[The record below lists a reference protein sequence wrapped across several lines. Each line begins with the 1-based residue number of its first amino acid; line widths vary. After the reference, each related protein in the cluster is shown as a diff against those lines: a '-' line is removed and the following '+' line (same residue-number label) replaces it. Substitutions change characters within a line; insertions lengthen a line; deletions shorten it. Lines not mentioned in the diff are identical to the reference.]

1 MFKKCAKRFTR
12 EEAAMLDYF
21 LAMDAENFAGNSV
34 STFSALLMLERR
46 LLHDRPSWHYNG
58 GGIPLAR
65 YVPFFVG
72 VDEPE
77 ELAD

>member
-1 MFKKCAKRFTR
+1 
-12 EEAAMLDYF
+12 MLDYF
-21 LAMDAENFAGNSV
+21 LAMDAARFAGNSV
-34 STFSALLMLERR
+34 STFSALLMLERQ
-46 LLHDRPSWHYNG
+46 LLYGRPSWHYNG

-65 YVPFFVG
+65 YVPFYVG